1 MHWTL
6 AKWLAVGT
14 TTLALP
20 VATHAAFPSFF
31 ADGDCEAVAGAQR
44 NAAEERAEAD
54 LWLAA
59 AKAKNAPDGEAAA
72 REAAA
77 RAAFDEA
84 IDLAREQFQARDQ
97 VCEVLGGGKYDPA
110 LSPGEFSTTID
121 NLYFPHVPGQT
132 LVYEGNSAEGFEHN
146 EVTTT
151 FNIVTIGGFA
161 TRAIEDVVLLD
172 GVQIEH
178 ATDYFAQRSNGDVW
192 YFGEVSR
199 EFEDGFLDS
208 LEGSWRAG
216 KDEAKPGIVMLQD
229 NHVGDVYRQEY
240 FIDVAEDVAMVL
252 ATDETV
258 KVPFGTFQNCLK
270 TIEFAALEPDV
281 FEWKFYAPK
290 VGLVLVVDLETS
302 DRLELVDVFMK

>member
-6 AKWLAVGT
+6 AKWLAVGAT
-14 TTLALP
+14 SLALP
-20 VATHAAFPSFF
+20 VATPIAHPSFV
-31 ADGDCEAVAGAQR
+31 ADSDCEGVAGAQR
-44 NAAEERAEAD
+44 NAAEERAEAE

-84 IDLAREQFQARDQ
+84 IDLAREQFQARDR

-121 NLYFPHVPGQT
+121 NVYFPHVPGQT
-132 LVYEGNSAEGFEHN
+132 LVYEGSSAEGFVHN

-151 FNIVTIGGFA
+151 FNVVTIGGFA
-161 TRAIEDVVLLD
+161 ARAIEDVVLLD
-172 GVQIEH
+172 GVQLEH
-178 ATDYFAQRSNGDVW
+178 ATDFFAQRSNGDVY

-208 LEGSWRAG
+208 LEGSWRVG
-216 KDEAKPGIVMLQD
+216 KDEAKPGIVMLAD

-240 FIDVAEDVAMVL
+240 LIDVAEDVAMVL

-258 KVPFGTFQNCLK
+258 KVPFGTFQNCVK
-270 TIEFAALEPDV
+270 TIEFAALEPDA
-281 FEWKFYAPK
+281 FEWKFYAPN
-290 VGLVLVVDLETS
+290 VGLVLIVDLETG
-302 DRLELVDVFMK
+302 DRLELVDVQQ

>member
-6 AKWLAVGT
+6 AKLLAVGA

-20 VATHAAFPSFF
+20 VATHVAFPSFA
-31 ADGDCEAVAGAQR
+31 ADSDCESVARAQR
-44 NAAEERAEAD
+44 NAAEARAEAD

-59 AKAKNAPDGEAAA
+59 AQAKNAPDDESAA

-84 IDLAREQFQARDQ
+84 KDLARAQFQARDQ
-97 VCEVLGGGKYDPA
+97 VCELLGGGKYAPA

-121 NLYFPHVPGQT
+121 NAYFPHVPGQT
-132 LVYEGNSAEGFEHN
+132 MVYEGSSADGFVHN

-151 FNIVTIGGFA
+151 FDVVTIAGFSA
-161 TRAIEDVVLLD
+161 RAIEDVVLLD

-199 EFEDGFLDS
+199 DFEDGFLDS
-208 LEGSWRAG
+208 LEGSWRTG
-216 KDEAKPGIVMLQD
+216 KNEAKPGIIMLQD
-229 NHVGDVYRQEY
+229 NHVGDFYRQEY
-240 FIDVAEDVAMVL
+240 LVDVAEDVAMVL

-258 KVPFGTFQNCLK
+258 QVPFGTFQHCVK
-270 TIEFAALEPDV
+270 TIEFAALEPDA
-281 FEWKFYAPK
+281 FEWKFYAPD
-290 VGLVLVVDLETS
+290 VGLVLIVDLATG
-302 DRLELVDVFMK
+302 DRLELVDVHE